1 MKPES
6 GCSGTAATPCLSEHA
21 GKEAA
26 YETKTTRNASHGLAS
41 SRPAIVRLHGPPALK
56 LKTRTTSASLRVSV
70 AVY

>member
-26 YETKTTRNASHGLAS
+26 YETKITRNASHGLAQAAQPS
-41 SRPAIVRLHGPPALK
+41 CAYTAWRFLMQKRDSP
-56 LKTRTTSASLRVSV
+56 SLV
-70 AVY
+70 